1 MTNTAALLRFQKRR
15 FNISKQGIRSGFDP
29 LAQVLIATI
38 QLCSGDVVSA
48 AANGHL
54 PGGACAGCV
63 GDVGILVGGM
73 GSVGRHGWTLYLVV
87 AEERG

>member
-1 MTNTAALLRFQKRR
+1 MTNTADLLRFQKCR
-15 FNISKQGIRSGFDP
+15 FNISKQVIRSGFDP
-29 LAQVLIATI
+29 LAQVLIAAF

-48 AANGHL
+48 VANGHL

-73 GSVGRHGWTLYLVV
+73 GSVGRHGLTIPVV